1 MARSD
6 TIRALERRGMAR
18 PLAAKAADAG
28 EQLGTLKNASLAKL
42 RKLFSFREILEVI
55 ESVGNRKVDRGE
67 VVAGALEEEK
77 SGDGPFSADAALR
90 RVEKKLGVIW
100 SLPDGYTIDAINEHV
115 ASKGEVL
122 LGVAFPIN
130 ARQFRYPFSGYVYLK
145 EHHGIRYLSII
156 SEVLSFDRPGTPE
169 EEELLLPAHVEEPY
183 VTFLRIERMV
193 PLPRTLRLD
202 EFHKMDG
209 TPVRSARNYTQVED
223 SFDLSRDRLRFEQER
238 IDAQRV
244 YTELGFSEKTAQGLF
259 TGGLYH
265 PTQAAAATD
274 EELKDA
280 DVPMSRLEEFRKAVE
295 KAAAKALA
303 EPAKAPTKGVV
314 VADLEEEEEV
324 GRKLNPFRIR
334 ALKLA
339 KGLPSHY
346 VEEIACSAEKERL
359 KAKGVKELVA
369 TFSELVSAEEKLQQ
383 ALTKAKATLPQGIV
397 RHLAENTAGHKLST
411 KQYGE
416 IVKLAL
422 GQYNLA
428 KVDATEAVGILAA
441 QSIGEPGTQM
451 TMRTFHYAGVAE
463 MNVTLGLPRL
473 IEIVDARREPKTPIM
488 EVYLEPQF
496 ATDRKVALDVAARI
510 EARSVSSL
518 ARIRTDMTNLR
529 LIIEP
534 DQKELKAC
542 KLTDELLAARIKK
555 QGRLRCLMTI
565 EGGEIVMTDKEPS
578 FKKLYVLEDKVRQLK
593 VAGIASISRAIVRKN
608 KDEYVIFTEGSDLK
622 AVLAMPEVDPTR
634 TSSNSVHEIAAVLG
648 IEAARNSITYEL
660 NETLNEQGL
669 SVDMRHNLL
678 VADVMTN
685 SGRVKAI
692 GRHGISGAKT
702 SVLARAAFEITSTH
716 LLLAGLSGESDI
728 LTGVAENIIVGQPVH
743 LGTGA
748 VSVIYKPGKGA

>member
-18 PLAAKAADAG
+18 PLASKAADAG
-28 EQLGTLKNASLAKL
+28 EQLGTLKKASLAKL

-55 ESVGNRKVDRGE
+55 ESVGNRKVDREE

-130 ARQFRYPFSGYVYLK
+130 ARQFRYPFSGYIYLK
-145 EHHGIRYLSII
+145 EHHGIRYLSVI

-169 EEELLLPAHVEEPY
+169 EEELLLPAHAEEPY

-238 IDAQRV
+238 INAQRI

-259 TGGLYH
+259 AGGLYH
-265 PTQAAAATD
+265 PAQAAAATN

-280 DVPMSRLEEFRKAVE
+280 DVPMSRLLEFRTAVE
-295 KAAAKALA
+295 EAAAKALA
-303 EPAKAPTKGVV
+303 EPAKAPSKGVE
-314 VADLEEEEEV
+314 VADLEEEEDA
-324 GRKLNPFRIR
+324 GRKLNPFRVR

-339 KGLPSHY
+339 EGLPSHY
-346 VEEIACSAEKERL
+346 VEEIARSAGKKRL
-359 KAKGVKELVA
+359 KTKGVKELVA
-369 TFSELVSAEEKLQQ
+369 TFSELVAAEEKLQQ
-383 ALTKAKATLPQGIV
+383 ALAKAKATLPQGIV
-397 RHLAENTAGHKLST
+397 RQLAEKTAGLKLSA
-411 KQYGE
+411 KQFGE
-416 IVKLAL
+416 IAKLAL
-422 GQYNLA
+422 EQYGRSQ
-428 KVDATEAVGILAA
+428 VDATEAVGILAA

-534 DQKELKAC
+534 DPKELKAC

-565 EGGEIVMTDKEPS
+565 EGGEIVMTEKEPS
-578 FKKLYVLEDKVRQLK
+578 FKKLYILEDKVRRLK
-593 VAGIASISRAIVRKN
+593 VAGVASITRAIVRKD

-634 TSSNSVHEIAAVLG
+634 TSSNSVHEIAGVLG

-660 NETLNEQGL
+660 NQTLNEQGL
-669 SVDMRHNLL
+669 SVDVRHNLL

-685 SGRVKAI
+685 TGRVKAI

-716 LLLAGLSGESDI
+716 LLLAGLSGESDV

>member
-55 ESVGNRKVDRGE
+55 EAVGNRKVDREE

-209 TPVRSARNYTQVED
+209 TAVRSARNYTQVED

-244 YTELGFSEKTAQGLF
+244 YTDLGFSGKTAQGLF

-295 KAAAKALA
+295 EAAAKALT
-303 EPAKAPTKGVV
+303 EPAKAPTKGVE
-314 VADLEEEEEV
+314 VADLEEEKEA

-346 VEEIACSAEKERL
+346 VEEIACSAEKGRL

-369 TFSELVSAEEKLQQ
+369 TFSELVATEEKLQQ
-383 ALTKAKATLPQGIV
+383 ALAKAKAKLPQGII
-397 RHLAENTAGHKLST
+397 RQLAEKATDHKLST
-411 KQYGE
+411 KQYDE

-428 KVDATEAVGILAA
+428 QVDATEAVGILAA

-496 ATDRKVALDVAARI
+496 AADRKVALDVAARI

-542 KLTDELLAARIKK
+542 KLTNELLGARIKK

-593 VAGIASISRAIVRKN
+593 VAGIASISRAIVRKD
-608 KDEYVIFTEGSDLK
+608 KDEYIIFTEGSDLK
-622 AVLAMPEVDPTR
+622 AVLAMPEVDLTR

-660 NETLNEQGL
+660 NQTLNEQGL

-685 SGRVKAI
+685 TGRVKAI

-716 LLLAGLSGESDI
+716 LLLAGLSGEVDV

>member
-18 PLAAKAADAG
+18 PLASKAADAG
-28 EQLGTLKNASLAKL
+28 EQLGTLKKASLAKL

-55 ESVGNRKVDRGE
+55 ESVGNRKVDREE

-100 SLPDGYTIDAINEHV
+100 SLPDGYTINAINEHV

-145 EHHGIRYLSII
+145 EHHGIRYLSVI

-169 EEELLLPAHVEEPY
+169 EKELLLPAHAEEPY

-238 IDAQRV
+238 IDAQRI

-259 TGGLYH
+259 AGGLYH
-265 PTQAAAATD
+265 PAQAAAATD

-280 DVPMSRLEEFRKAVE
+280 DVPMSRLPEFRTAVE
-295 KAAAKALA
+295 EAAAKALA
-303 EPAKAPTKGVV
+303 EPAKAPSKGIE
-314 VADLEEEEEV
+314 VADLEEEEDA
-324 GRKLNPFRIR
+324 GRKLNPFRVR

-339 KGLPSHY
+339 EGLPSHY
-346 VEEIACSAEKERL
+346 IEEIARSAEKGRL

-369 TFSELVSAEEKLQQ
+369 TFSELVAAEEKLQQ
-383 ALTKAKATLPQGIV
+383 AVAKAKATLPQGIV
-397 RHLAENTAGHKLST
+397 RHLAEKTAGLKLSA
-411 KQYGE
+411 KQFGE
-416 IVKLAL
+416 IAKLAL
-422 GQYNLA
+422 EQYDRSR
-428 KVDATEAVGILAA
+428 VDATEAVGILAA

-534 DQKELKAC
+534 DPKELKAC
-542 KLTDELLAARIKK
+542 KLTNELLAARIKK

-565 EGGEIVMTDKEPS
+565 EEGEIVLTEKEPS
-578 FKKLYVLEDKVRQLK
+578 FKKLYILEDKVRRLK
-593 VAGIASISRAIVRKN
+593 VAGVASISRAIVRKD

-622 AVLAMPEVDPTR
+622 AILAMPEVDPTR
-634 TSSNSVHEIAAVLG
+634 TSSNSVHEIAEVLG
-648 IEAARNSITYEL
+648 IEAARNSIVYEL
-660 NETLNEQGL
+660 KQTLNEQGL

-685 SGRVKAI
+685 TGRVKAI

-716 LLLAGLSGESDI
+716 LLLAGLSGESDV

-748 VSVIYKPGKGA
+748 VSVIYKPSKGA

>member
-18 PLAAKAADAG
+18 PLASKAADAG
-28 EQLGTLKNASLAKL
+28 EQLGTLKKASLAKL

-55 ESVGNRKVDRGE
+55 ESVGNRKVDREE

-130 ARQFRYPFSGYVYLK
+130 ARQFRYPFSGYIYLK
-145 EHHGIRYLSII
+145 EHHGIRYLSVI

-169 EEELLLPAHVEEPY
+169 EEELLLPAHAEEPY

-238 IDAQRV
+238 INAQRI

-259 TGGLYH
+259 AGGLYH
-265 PTQAAAATD
+265 PAQAAAATN

-280 DVPMSRLEEFRKAVE
+280 DVPMSRLPEFRTAVE
-295 KAAAKALA
+295 EAAAKALA
-303 EPAKAPTKGVV
+303 EPAKAPSKGVE
-314 VADLEEEEEV
+314 VADLEEEEDA
-324 GRKLNPFRIR
+324 GRKLNPFRVR

-339 KGLPSHY
+339 EGLPSHY
-346 VEEIACSAEKERL
+346 VEEIARSAGKKRL
-359 KAKGVKELVA
+359 KTKGVKELVA
-369 TFSELVSAEEKLQQ
+369 TFSELVAAEEKLQQ
-383 ALTKAKATLPQGIV
+383 ALAKAKATLPQGIV
-397 RHLAENTAGHKLST
+397 RQLAEKTAGLKLSA
-411 KQYGE
+411 KQFGE
-416 IVKLAL
+416 IAKLAL
-422 GQYNLA
+422 EQYGRSQ
-428 KVDATEAVGILAA
+428 VDATEAVGILAA

-534 DQKELKAC
+534 DPKELKAC

-565 EGGEIVMTDKEPS
+565 EGGEIVMTEKEPS
-578 FKKLYVLEDKVRQLK
+578 FKKLYILEDKVRRLK
-593 VAGIASISRAIVRKN
+593 VAGVASITRAIVRKD

-634 TSSNSVHEIAAVLG
+634 TSSNSVHEIAGVLG

-660 NETLNEQGL
+660 NQTLNEQGL
-669 SVDMRHNLL
+669 SVDVRHNLL

-685 SGRVKAI
+685 TGRVKAI

-716 LLLAGLSGESDI
+716 LLLAGLSGESDV

>member
-55 ESVGNRKVDRGE
+55 ESVNNRKIDREE

-77 SGDGPFSADAALR
+77 SGSGPFSADAALR

-238 IDAQRV
+238 IDAQQV
-244 YTELGFSEKTAQGLF
+244 YTDLGFSEKTAQGLF

-280 DVPMSRLEEFRKAVE
+280 NVPMSRLEEFRKAVE
-295 KAAAKALA
+295 EAAAKALA
-303 EPAKAPTKGVV
+303 EPAKAPTKGVE
-314 VADLEEEEEV
+314 VADLEEEKEA

-346 VEEIACSAEKERL
+346 VEEIACSAEKGRL

-369 TFSELVSAEEKLQQ
+369 TFSELVAAEEKLQQ
-383 ALTKAKATLPQGIV
+383 ALAKAKATLPQGIV
-397 RHLAENTAGHKLST
+397 RQLAEKATVHKLSA

-428 KVDATEAVGILAA
+428 QVDATEAVGILAA

-496 ATDRKVALDVAARI
+496 AADRKVALDVAARI

-555 QGRLRCLMTI
+555 QGRLRCLMSI

-593 VAGIASISRAIVRKN
+593 VAGIASISRAIVRKD
-608 KDEYVIFTEGSDLK
+608 KDEYIIFTEGSDLK
-622 AVLAMPEVDPTR
+622 AVLGMPEVDPTR

-660 NETLNEQGL
+660 NQTLNEQGL

-685 SGRVKAI
+685 TGRVKAI

-716 LLLAGLSGESDI
+716 LLLAGLSGESDV

>member
-6 TIRALERRGMAR
+6 TIRALERRGMSR
-18 PLAAKAADAG
+18 SLAAKAADAG
-28 EQLGTLKNASLAKL
+28 EQLGTLKKASLAQL

-55 ESVGNRKVDRGE
+55 ESVSNRKVDREE

-115 ASKGEVL
+115 TSKGEML

-183 VTFLRIERMV
+183 VTFLRIARLM

-244 YTELGFSEKTAQGLF
+244 YTELGFSEKSAQGLF
-259 TGGLYH
+259 AGGLYH

-280 DVPMSRLEEFRKAVE
+280 SVPMSRLEEFRKAVE
-295 KAAAKALA
+295 EAAAKALA
-303 EPAKAPTKGVV
+303 EPAKAPTKGVE
-314 VADLEEEEEV
+314 VADLEDEAEA

-339 KGLPSHY
+339 EGLPSHY
-346 VEEIACSAEKERL
+346 VEEIACSAEKGRL

-369 TFSELVSAEEKLQQ
+369 TFSELVAAEKKLQQ
-383 ALTKAKATLPQGIV
+383 ALAKAKATLPQGIV
-397 RHLAENTAGHKLST
+397 RQLAEKTAGHKLSA
-411 KQYGE
+411 KQYGQ

-422 GQYNLA
+422 KQYGLA
-428 KVDATEAVGILAA
+428 QVDATEAVGILAA

-496 ATDRKVALDVAARI
+496 AADRKVALDVAARI

-593 VAGIASISRAIVRKN
+593 VAGIASISRAIVRKD

-660 NETLNEQGL
+660 NQTLNEQGL

-685 SGRVKAI
+685 TGRIKAI

-716 LLLAGLSGESDI
+716 LLLAGLSGESDV

-748 VSVIYKPGKGA
+748 VSVIYKPGKGG

>member
-1 MARSD
+1 M
-6 TIRALERRGMAR
+6 
-18 PLAAKAADAG
+18 
-28 EQLGTLKNASLAKL
+28 
-42 RKLFSFREILEVI
+42 
-55 ESVGNRKVDRGE
+55 
-67 VVAGALEEEK
+67 VA
-77 SGDGPFSADAALR
+77 
-90 RVEKKLGVIW
+90 
-100 SLPDGYTIDAINEHV
+100 
-115 ASKGEVL
+115 
-122 LGVAFPIN
+122 
-130 ARQFRYPFSGYVYLK
+130 
-145 EHHGIRYLSII
+145 
-156 SEVLSFDRPGTPE
+156 
-169 EEELLLPAHVEEPY
+169 
-183 VTFLRIERMV
+183 
-193 PLPRTLRLD
+193 
-202 EFHKMDG
+202 
-209 TPVRSARNYTQVED
+209 
-223 SFDLSRDRLRFEQER
+223 
-238 IDAQRV
+238 
-244 YTELGFSEKTAQGLF
+244 
-259 TGGLYH
+259 
-265 PTQAAAATD
+265 
-274 EELKDA
+274 
-280 DVPMSRLEEFRKAVE
+280 
-295 KAAAKALA
+295 
-303 EPAKAPTKGVV
+303 
-314 VADLEEEEEV
+314 
-324 GRKLNPFRIR
+324 
-334 ALKLA
+334 
-339 KGLPSHY
+339 
-346 VEEIACSAEKERL
+346 AEK
-359 KAKGVKELVA
+359 
-369 TFSELVSAEEKLQQ
+369 KLQQ
-383 ALTKAKATLPQGIV
+383 ALAKAKAKLPQGII
-397 RHLAENTAGHKLST
+397 RQLAEKATGHKLST
-411 KQYGE
+411 KQYNE

-428 KVDATEAVGILAA
+428 QVDATEAVGILAA

-534 DQKELKAC
+534 NQKELKAC

-578 FKKLYVLEDKVRQLK
+578 FKKLYVLEDKRQLK
-593 VAGIASISRAIVRKN
+593 VAGIASISRAIVRKD
-608 KDEYVIFTEGSDLK
+608 KDEYIIFTEGSDLK

-660 NETLNEQGL
+660 EQTLNEQGL

-685 SGRVKAI
+685 TGRVKAI

-716 LLLAGLSGESDI
+716 LLLAGLSGEVDI